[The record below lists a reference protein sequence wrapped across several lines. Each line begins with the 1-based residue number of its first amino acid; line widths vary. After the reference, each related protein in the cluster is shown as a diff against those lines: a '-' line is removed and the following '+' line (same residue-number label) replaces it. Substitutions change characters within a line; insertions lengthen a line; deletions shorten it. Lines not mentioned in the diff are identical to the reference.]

1 MFGSLYVSES
11 GARNDDRAAAADR
24 EHAEQLAEDYAVGAA
39 TVDFQDLDAWLGRL
53 KEGDIGRAR
62 CSLRGDVPHPYG
74 RSSYLCSGSRLRAPI
89 AATVETE
96 ADGGVYT
103 VNAFVDVDSTSV
115 QNPDSAQSTVTYSV
129 TIDRNA
135 GWEITDVGGLDGA
148 IPGR

>member
-53 KEGDIGRAR
+53 KEGTSDELAAR
-62 CSLRGDVPHPYG
+62 FEATSPPLREILLPLQWK
-74 RSSYLCSGSRLRAPI
+74 STASPI

-96 ADGGVYT
+96 ADGVYT